1 MSAIELVS
9 MRCHARIRLT
19 RPWAQG
25 GASEFKH
32 GLEAWFRQLPQSR
45 THVLAVHVRY
55 RSGALTA
62 LPPRRVRAPL
72 ERADIVEA
80 HGGHEALLTEV
91 GRHAIDTTVSID
103 LLVHT
108 ADSAAPET
116 TPSLLMPP
124 PSEPPTTRPGR
135 PPPPP
140 SQSASASHDTPSGDL
155 SSVAETSSARYVEVP
170 PNALVRR
177 ARKRS

>member
-1 MSAIELVS
+1 V
-9 MRCHARIRLT
+9 LT
-19 RPWAQG
+19 
-25 GASEFKH
+25 
-32 GLEAWFRQLPQSR
+32 
-45 THVLAVHVRY
+45 VHVRY
-55 RSGALTA
+55 RSGALTT

-91 GRHAIDTTVSID
+91 GRHAMDTTVSID

-108 ADSAAPET
+108 ADEAPPVS
-116 TPSLLMPP
+116 PSLLMPSPTP
-124 PSEPPTTRPGR
+124 PPP
-135 PPPPP
+135 PPPAPPRQHPPP
-140 SQSASASHDTPSGDL
+140 SQSATVSHDTTSLDL

-170 PNALVRR
+170 ANAFVRR